1 MPLISQASKL
11 ERLLMFCCHNFTPK
25 TSSLNMSFSQT
36 ISNVYPQ
43 IFGLLSAMLTLC
55 YEIPSF
61 DAMNARLIAEGKRNR
76 WLFANPQKLG
86 SHLMKNAQEL
96 YQKVACDRS
105 VIKNSI
111 LAKLIKTLLP
121 FWDKKVNFFFRF
133 LGMNII

>member
-1 MPLISQASKL
+1 
-11 ERLLMFCCHNFTPK
+11 
-25 TSSLNMSFSQT
+25 
-36 ISNVYPQ
+36 
-43 IFGLLSAMLTLC
+43 MLTLC

-121 FWDKKVNFFFRF
+121 FGTRRRSQVSGQLPTSLYYCPVYWTACC
-133 LGMNII
+133 